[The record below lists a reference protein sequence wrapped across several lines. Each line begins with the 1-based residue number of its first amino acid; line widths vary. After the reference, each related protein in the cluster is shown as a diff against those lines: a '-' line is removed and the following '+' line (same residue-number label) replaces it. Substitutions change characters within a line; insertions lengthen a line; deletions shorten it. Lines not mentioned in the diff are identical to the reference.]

1 MKPTKKTS
9 FQSPGPGIYCFELRA
24 DEAIILSTRLNVIKV
39 TPRRTIQPCSMK
51 FRMILIDHNR
61 IRYNLAIAAQR
72 LPEMTD
78 EEVIIANHGKGG
90 FDWLNDPAEDAY

>member
-1 MKPTKKTS
+1 MN
-9 FQSPGPGIYCFELRA
+9 
-24 DEAIILSTRLNVIKV
+24 RLIPKEPEVQRVIQHDPNVPQRVAGTFI
-39 TPRRTIQPCSMK
+39 
-51 FRMILIDHNR
+51 R